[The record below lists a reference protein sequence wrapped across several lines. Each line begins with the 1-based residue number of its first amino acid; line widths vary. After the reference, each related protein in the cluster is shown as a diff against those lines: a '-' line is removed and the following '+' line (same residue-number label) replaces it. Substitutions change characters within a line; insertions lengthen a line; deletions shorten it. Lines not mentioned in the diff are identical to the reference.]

1 MTNNDILLICCC
13 WKKFGRPVLSVLKP
27 GLARGLGSLWWV
39 SFGVL
44 LVGLHLPTWAG
55 NLPLAKDKLTVAL
68 EPHAD
73 WLLDSQGKLTAE
85 AVADPGQDHNF
96 TPLSGPLSL
105 GFTSAVA
112 WVRVSVNSAETGP
125 WLLEVSNPILEDVR
139 MYERDSEGRL
149 LRRQGTLSDRLNARE
164 LRYRKPVFKVQLVA
178 GETSVF
184 YLRLASRTALVTN
197 LQLTT
202 PDTALEE
209 SARESFVWGLVFGAY
224 LLVMFFYSAFWVWTR
239 ERVHLYYMLYV
250 GTNLG
255 AAFMTGRWSDMLGL
269 DMSANTHTLWLGIFI
284 CLSLWIA
291 PVFSASFL
299 TTYRVWPRATRYFL
313 RACATVS
320 LVCIG
325 LVLAGFYGQGV
336 MAIQMAS
343 MVLIVVTLAVAS
355 HLAWKGDPKAKLL
368 LLAFSLFYMGVMWRY
383 MRNIGL
389 LEPTWWNESVYQVG
403 AFVHMMVMSTG
414 IFSSYNALRRKSE
427 NDQARADAQERQRQR
442 QYEFLGMVSHE
453 VRTPLTVISAS
464 ADNLLLDASVSS
476 TTRSRVDKIIRHTG
490 KLQQLFDTY
499 LDNERL
505 LNGDKPITM
514 SAVDLMALCAASAQ
528 DMHDAH
534 GVSVSFETDACPSV
548 WCNADLIRVAIT
560 NLLENARKHARETE
574 GLRLYLRQLA
584 NCVELSVSD
593 EGPGIEDDDLPFI
606 FDAYYRGKGAY
617 ASKGSGLGLHLV
629 KFIAEQ
635 HKGRAYAV
643 KRHPRGMQ
651 FVIELP
657 LGPANASPQASEIT
671 QSFSIT

>member
-1 MTNNDILLICCC
+1 
-13 WKKFGRPVLSVLKP
+13 
-27 GLARGLGSLWWV
+27 
-39 SFGVL
+39 
-44 LVGLHLPTWAG
+44 
-55 NLPLAKDKLTVAL
+55 
-68 EPHAD
+68 
-73 WLLDSQGKLTAE
+73 
-85 AVADPGQDHNF
+85 
-96 TPLSGPLSL
+96 LSL

-112 WVRVSVNSAETGP
+112 WVRVSVSSTETAP

-139 MYERDSEGRL
+139 LYERDSNGRL
-149 LRRQGTLSDRLNARE
+149 MARQGTLFDTDPVRE
-164 LRYRKPVFKVQLVA
+164 LRYRKPVFKVQLSA

-197 LQLTT
+197 LKLVS
-202 PDTALEE
+202 PDISFEE

-255 AAFMTGRWSDMLGL
+255 AAFLTGRWSDMLGL
-269 DMSANTHTLWLGIFI
+269 DMNANMHTLFLGVFI

-320 LVCIG
+320 LGCIG

-389 LEPTWWNESVYQVG
+389 IEPSWWNESVYQVG

-427 NDQARADAQERQRQR
+427 NDQARADAQELQRQR

-464 ADNLLLDASVSS
+464 ADNMLLDASVST
-476 TTRSRVDKIIRHTG
+476 TTRTRVDKIIRHTE
-490 KLQQLFDTY
+490 KLQRLFDTY

-505 LNGDKPITM
+505 LNGDKPISM
-514 SAVDLMALCAASAQ
+514 AEVDLIELCAASAQ

-534 GVSVSFETDACPSV
+534 GVDVPFEADACPNV

-560 NLLENARKHARETE
+560 NLLENARKHAHASE
-574 GLRLYLRQLA
+574 GLSLQLRHLEGW
-584 NCVELSVSD
+584 VELSVSD
-593 EGPGIEDDDLPFI
+593 QGTGIEDDDLPFI

-643 KRHPRGMQ
+643 KRQPKGMQ

-657 LGPANASPQASEIT
+657 LSTTNTSSQASEIT